1 VDRGGVA
8 DAIRVRVGI
17 ALVVLLVVTPAEAQP
32 AAPIDTASGTTPET
46 AIVLPHIADDFQGVV
61 AEHAYIA
68 DHFPTWHI
76 EYQTRITQNDR
87 DYDQLGLLKPD
98 RTKVTIFFDIT
109 EWIGK

>member
-1 VDRGGVA
+1 M
-8 DAIRVRVGI
+8 
-17 ALVVLLVVTPAEAQP
+17 VLTAAHAQP
-32 AAPIDTASGTTPET
+32 AAPQAVAGTTLET
-46 AIVLPHIADDFQGVV
+46 AIVLPGIADEFHGVV

-68 DHFPTWHI
+68 AHFPTWHI

-87 DYDQLGLLKPD
+87 NYDLLGMLKPD

>member
-1 VDRGGVA
+1 MAGRRG
-8 DAIRVRVGI
+8 IVGCCL
-17 ALVVLLVVTPAEAQP
+17 AAVLVPAGLAQAQP
-32 AAPIDTASGTTPET
+32 AAPSGTPGATPET
-46 AIVLPHIADDFQGVV
+46 AIVLPHIADEFHGVV

-87 DYDQLGLLKPD
+87 DYDQLGMLKPD
-98 RTKVTIFFDIT
+98 STKVTIFFDIT